1 MTTYRLQHAFQGRS
15 GDAKDTYVNTFH
27 FIGTPSNEAT
37 ALAAL
42 AEAVKDFYAWP
53 LTWMSNFAL
62 GPGRTIKVY
71 DLSDPVDSA
80 NGVTRPTHYEEIQFT
95 EVGSN
100 AGKDPLPEEV
110 AVCLSFEGLTIAGG
124 NRARRR
130 GRLYIGPFNTDALDG
145 ADSNAQCFVN
155 NSLATS
161 LTSGASQLMTDALAA
176 GFTWCIHSTVNNN
189 DVTLARV
196 WVDNSFDTVRG
207 RGKPATARVVVEGA
221 PFDEP

>member
-27 FIGTPSNEAT
+27 FVGTPSDEAT
-37 ALAAL
+37 SLAAL
-42 AEAVKDFYAWP
+42 ATAVKAFYLWP
-53 LTWMSNFAL
+53 QTFMSNFAL

-71 DLSDPVDSA
+71 DLEDPVDSA
-80 NGVTRPTHYEEIQFT
+80 NGITRPTHYEEIQFL

-100 AGKDPLPEEV
+100 GGKDPLPEEC
-110 AVCLSFEGLTIAGG
+110 AVCLSFEGLQVAGVS
-124 NRARRR
+124 RARRR
-130 GRLYIGPFNTDALDG
+130 GRLYIGPFNIDALDG
-145 ADSNAQCFVN
+145 ANSNAQCFVAP
-155 NSLATS
+155 SLAQS
-161 LTSGASQLMTDALAA
+161 LVSGAAELMTSALAA
-176 GFTWCIHSTVNNN
+176 GFTWVIHSTVNDN

-207 RGKPATARVVVEGA
+207 RGKPATSRIVQEGA